1 MFINYDRI
9 VMTEIYELDYTHGVL
24 ESTLSDR
31 IYQSQIY
38 ELDYTHGALE
48 STLSDR
54 VDQSVKEMIVIG
66 FLLVLWCPPYKKRTH
81 II

>member
-9 VMTEIYELDYTHGVL
+9 VTTE
-24 ESTLSDR
+24 
-31 IYQSQIY
+31 IY

>member
-1 MFINYDRI
+1 
-9 VMTEIYELDYTHGVL
+9 MTEIYELDYTHGV
-24 ESTLSDR
+24 
-31 IYQSQIY
+31 
-38 ELDYTHGALE
+38 LE